1 MTNNKLPLFIDF
13 EASSLNVDSYP
24 IEVAWSV
31 ESGSIE
37 SHLINPYSVDSWTDW
52 EPAAQEI
59 HGLSRQRLSE
69 EGREPK
75 WVAKRMNE
83 VLAGKTL
90 LTNAYEFDLDW
101 CETLFKAANEK
112 MDFKFGDAWT
122 VMGRKLKLEPTL
134 QDVMLDKP
142 ASAQAVYDELRSISK
157 LAWGRAKGERHR
169 AAVDVQQ
176 LQDMWDIVQKR
187 NNKGDN
193 Q

>member
-31 ESGSIE
+31 ENGSIE
-37 SHLINPYSVDSWTDW
+37 SHVINPYSVDSWTDW

-59 HGLSRQRLSE
+59 HGLSKQRLLE
-69 EGREPK
+69 EGREPA
-75 WVAKRMNE
+75 WVARRMNE

-101 CETLFKAANEK
+101 RETLFKAANEK
-112 MDFKFGDAWT
+112 MDFKFGDVWS
-122 VMGRKLKLEPTL
+122 VMGRNLKLAPTL
-134 QDVMLDKP
+134 QDIMLDKP
-142 ASAQAVYDELRSISK
+142 ASAQAIYNELRSISK
-157 LAWGRAKGERHR
+157 LAWSRAKGERHR

-176 LQDMWDIVQKR
+176 LKDMWDIVQEL
-187 NNKGDN
+187 NNKGVN
-193 Q
+193 E